1 MLPLNKKVFNKLRK
15 KKLTIA
21 VAESFTGGLLSA
33 SIISI
38 PKASEIY
45 KFGLITYSN
54 ESKSKLLKI
63 PNKILAKNGAVSRKT
78 CIYMVKNLSG
88 ISKADVCISTT
99 GIAGPSGGKVNKP
112 VGLVYIG
119 IKFKRKILCKKLLI
133 QKKQRNH
140 IQKETVKRT
149 LKFLNNY
156 LK

>member
-1 MLPLNKKVFNKLRK
+1 
-15 KKLTIA
+15 
-21 VAESFTGGLLSA
+21 
-33 SIISI
+33 
-38 PKASEIY
+38 
-45 KFGLITYSN
+45 
-54 ESKSKLLKI
+54 
-63 PNKILAKNGAVSRKT
+63 
-78 CIYMVKNLSG
+78 MVKNLSG

-133 QKKQRNH
+133 KKKERNH